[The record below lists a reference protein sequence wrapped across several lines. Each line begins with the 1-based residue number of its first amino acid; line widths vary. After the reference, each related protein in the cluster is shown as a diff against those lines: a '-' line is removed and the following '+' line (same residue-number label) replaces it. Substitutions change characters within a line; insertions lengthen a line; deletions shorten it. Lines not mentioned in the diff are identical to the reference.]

1 MTRTE
6 LINYI
11 IKKQGYTSYLEI
23 GIGTGRNFKAIECD
37 EKEGVDPSVLGKG
50 IFTTTSND
58 FFGLVKSNKHSG
70 EIITDTNSPYDLIF
84 IDGLH
89 HADQV
94 RRDIINS
101 WECLNDG
108 GCLVIH
114 DTNPDR
120 EEITHVPRDS
130 KEWTGDVYQAIYQVK
145 NYKVTYE
152 GDHGVTIIR
161 KDGPL
166 QLSDDKITWEEFDA
180 FRDEV
185 LNLRNWQETIKTIN
199 TWTKVPA

>member
-1 MTRTE
+1 MNRTN

-11 IKKQGYTSYLEI
+11 IKKQGYHYYLEV
-23 GIGTGRNFKAIECD
+23 GVGTGRNFKAIECLV
-37 EKEGVDPSVLGKG
+37 KNSVDPDE
-50 IFTTTSND
+50 TTSAKFHCTSDWFFANHD
-58 FFGLVKSNKHSG
+58 FK
-70 EIITDTNSPYDLIF
+70 YDLVF

-101 WECLNDG
+101 WECLNEG

-130 KEWTGDVYQAIYQVK
+130 KEWCGNVYQAIHQIDGPPK
-145 NYKVTYE
+145 FTLKD
-152 GDHGVTIIR
+152 DHGVTVIR
-161 KDGPL
+161 KTGPL
-166 QLSDDKITWEEFDA
+166 VMSDGVIEWDGFVMLREAILHLVTWEEA
-180 FRDEV
+180 
-185 LNLRNWQETIKTIN
+185 IKIIDG
-199 TWTKVPA
+199 WK

>member
-1 MTRTE
+1 MNRTE

-11 IKKQGYTSYLEI
+11 IKKQGYETYLEI
-23 GIGTGRNFKAIECD
+23 GLGTGKNFAAITVKA
-37 EKEGVDPSVLGKG
+37 KYSVDPSGLA
-50 IFTTTSND
+50 D
-58 FFGLVKSNKHSG
+58 FRMESDEFFKF
-70 EIITDTNSPYDLIF
+70 YDKKWDIIF

-101 WECLNDG
+101 WNCLNDG

-130 KEWTGDVYQAIYQVK
+130 KEWTGDVYKAIHQIDGPPK
-145 NYKVTYE
+145 FTLKD
-152 GDHGVTIIR
+152 DHGVTVIR
-161 KDGPL
+161 KTGDLVMSDGIIEW
-166 QLSDDKITWEEFDA
+166 DGFVM
-180 FRDEV
+180 FREV
-185 LNLRNWQETIKTIN
+185 ILNLVTAEEAIKIVDG
-199 TWTKVPA
+199 WI